1 MTEHF
6 YWIWAI
12 FFIIPFISIIRRYLR
27 KRNTQNSSKSPEQYH
42 EMQFKTNSGTIE
54 VPRRNLLEPEP
65 KPKPETKDMQVFEVL
80 NYGAENFEK
89 IQKITGIKHDELV
102 SILED
107 LEKRGLMKVEEKS
120 GLFGPKVE
128 LYLTDKGSAS
138 IKFLRKD
145 QKPKF
150 IAREAEAKNWVY
162 DLIKGDK
169 QFVFVSEVPGP
180 DDKIMV
186 RLIDGIL
193 YVRGSGGFSKEV
205 VIENSNEM
213 QISDFKY
220 RNGVLTLRIN

>member
-1 MTEHF
+1 MN
-6 YWIWAI
+6 
-12 FFIIPFISIIRRYLR
+12 R
-27 KRNTQNSSKSPEQYH
+27 
-42 EMQFKTNSGTIE
+42 
-54 VPRRNLLEPEP
+54 
-65 KPKPETKDMQVFEVL
+65 
-80 NYGAENFEK
+80 GAKNFEK
-89 IQKITGIKHDELV
+89 IQKITGLERDELA

-128 LYLTDKGSAS
+128 LYLTDKVGSAS
-138 IKFLRKD
+138 IKFLTKD

-150 IAREAEAKNWVY
+150 IARFEAEAKNWIY

-186 RLIDGIL
+186 RLIDGVL

-220 RNGVLTLRIN
+220 RNGVLTLKIN

>member
-1 MTEHF
+1 MSEHF

-12 FFIIPFISIIRRYLR
+12 FFIIPLVSIIRRYLR
-27 KRNTQNSSKSPEQYH
+27 KRNMQNFSKSSEQYH
-42 EMQFKTNSGTIE
+42 QMQFQTNSSEIE
-54 VPRRNLLEPEP
+54 TPRRNFLEPEP
-65 KPKPETKDMQVFEVL
+65 KSESKPETKDIQVLGEL
-80 NYGAENFEK
+80 NRGAKNFEK
-89 IQKITGIKHDELV
+89 IQKITGLERDELA

-128 LYLTDKGSAS
+128 LYLTDKGSTKIHS
-138 IKFLRKD
+138 KRSRGKD
-145 QKPKF
+145 
-150 IAREAEAKNWVY
+150 WVY

-220 RNGVLTLRIN
+220 RNGVLTLKIN